1 MKKIDE
7 KLLRKI
13 SEAGTNNAS
22 KALSAMTGR
31 SVEIKTISTDF
42 VTIEEIPQFYGPEE
56 VVTAVY
62 LPVTGDAHGCAL
74 LVFDKNSAV
83 RVADLLMRHAGI
95 TETSIELYRS
105 ALKEIGNIMSGSFL
119 NATADVLDI
128 KLVEGIPTLTTDM
141 MGAIMNQIISEFAQT
156 TKQALAIEI
165 GFAIKDVEVT
175 AYLFKLLETSGG
187 GGNKLFSH

>member
-7 KLLRKI
+7 DLLRKI
-13 SEAGTNNAS
+13 SEAGTHNAS

-42 VTIEEIPQFYGPEE
+42 VPIEKIPQFYGPEE

-83 RVADLLMRHAGI
+83 KVADLLMQKAEV
-95 TETSIELYRS
+95 TEPSIGLYES

-119 NATADVLDI
+119 NATADLLNI
-128 KLVEGIPTLTTDM
+128 KLVEGIPTLTTNM
-141 MGAIMNQIISEFAQT
+141 MGAIMNQLIS
-156 TKQALAIEI
+156 
-165 GFAIKDVEVT
+165 
-175 AYLFKLLETSGG
+175 
-187 GGNKLFSH
+187 

>member
-13 SEAGTNNAS
+13 SEAGTHNAS
-22 KALSAMTGR
+22 RTLSAMTGR
-31 SVEIKTISTDF
+31 SVGIKTISTNF
-42 VTIEEIPQFYGPEE
+42 VQIEQVPQFYGAEE

-62 LPVTGDAHGCAL
+62 LPITGDVNGCSL
-74 LVFDKNSAV
+74 LVFDKDSAV
-83 RVADLLMRHAGI
+83 IVADLLMGKAGV
-95 TETSIELYRS
+95 TEPSVELHES

-119 NATADVLDI
+119 NATADMLDI

-141 MGAIMNQIISEFAQT
+141 MGAIMNQVISEFAQT

-165 GFAIKDVEVT
+165 GFVIKDVEVT

-187 GGNKLFSH
+187 GG

>member
-31 SVEIKTISTDF
+31 SVGIKTISTNF
-42 VTIEEIPQFYGPEE
+42 VQIEKIPQFYGPEE

-62 LPVTGDAHGCAL
+62 LPITGDINGCSL
-74 LVFDKNSAV
+74 LVFDKDSAV
-83 RVADLLMRHAGI
+83 VVADLLMRKAEV
-95 TETSIELYRS
+95 TEPSIGLYES

-119 NATADVLDI
+119 NATADMLDV
-128 KLVEGIPTLTTDM
+128 KLVEGIPTLTTNM

-156 TKQALAIEI
+156 TRQALAIEI
-165 GFAIKDVEVT
+165 GFTIKDVEIT
-175 AYLFKLLETSGG
+175 AYLFKLLETGEGG
-187 GGNKLFSH
+187 D